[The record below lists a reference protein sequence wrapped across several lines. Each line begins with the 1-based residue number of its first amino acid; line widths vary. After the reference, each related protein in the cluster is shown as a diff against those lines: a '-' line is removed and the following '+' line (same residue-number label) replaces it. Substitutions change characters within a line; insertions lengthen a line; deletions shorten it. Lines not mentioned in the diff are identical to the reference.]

1 MSVARLSDLALQ
13 RHYVKPSHSE
23 RSICATDSA
32 ARGVA
37 RSIQYTLPHRAAG
50 GRASGS
56 IVELLHGRL
65 IYGAYNAN
73 PTERGMLLTNVGIR
87 FIVCNTLQD
96 TLLEDVVP

>member
-13 RHYVKPSHSE
+13 RHYVTPSHSE

-32 ARGVA
+32 ARRVA
-37 RSIQYTLPHRAAG
+37 RPIQYTLPHCAAG

-65 IYGAYNAN
+65 IYETYNAN